1 MQSGWERRFFST
13 TRGRL
18 VTLLRR
24 ATSTVEELARA
35 LNLTDNAVRA
45 HLTTLERDG
54 LVRQGGVRRG
64 PGSGKPAYAY
74 ELTAEAEG
82 LFPKA
87 YGELLRQLVHLL
99 GERLEPAELDELL
112 HDLACRLAEGR
123 RQTDGPLGDR
133 VAGAVMLLNGMGGL
147 AEQQPTERGYRI
159 IGCSCPLAAILP
171 GNPQACR
178 LAELLLG
185 EVIGAPV
192 HEQCRRE
199 DNPHCEFEISDG
211 ISDRR

>member
-1 MQSGWERRFFST
+1 MPSAWERRFFSS

-24 ATSTVEELARA
+24 AAATVEELAGT

-45 HLTTLERDG
+45 QLTTLERDG
-54 LVRQGGVRRG
+54 LVQQEGVRRG

-74 ELTAEAEG
+74 QLTPEAEA

-87 YGELLRQLVHLL
+87 YGELLRQLLHLL
-99 GERLEPAELDELL
+99 GERLDPAQLDGLLLEL
-112 HDLACRLAEGR
+112 ARRLARDHR
-123 RQTDGPLGDR
+123 RPEAELGDR
-133 VAGAVMLLNGMGGL
+133 VAGATGLLNGMGGL
-147 AEQQPTERGYRI
+147 AEQQTIEGGYRI
-159 IGCSCPLAAILP
+159 TGRSCPLAAVLP
-171 GNPQACR
+171 GNPAACH

-192 HEQCRRE
+192 QERCGVEGGSPR
-199 DNPHCEFEISDG
+199 CEFEISG
-211 ISDRR
+211 HS